1 MTFGERLRDLRVKN
15 KLSLDALAKRSGV
28 SKGMLSHIERDK
40 SLPTV
45 RTLQRIAKGFR
56 VALSDLLSEREPG
69 TLLSDGISS
78 RLNAKGIAL
87 VRREKR
93 KKVIVPPGIWYE
105 MLCPDLQHK
114 IELICLHYPVGTT
127 FEETY
132 LHEGEECGVVLK
144 GKLKGIIGDQV
155 VTLDQGDSIYYES
168 SIPHRWENAGD
179 KEATAIWAITPPS
192 F

>member
-1 MTFGERLRDLRVKN
+1 MTFGERLRDLRVMK
-15 KLSLDALAKRSGV
+15 KLSLDALARRSGV
-28 SKGMLSHIERDK
+28 SKGMLSQIERDK

-56 VALSDLLSEREPG
+56 VALSDLLSERETG
-69 TLLSDGISS
+69 TLLSNNS
-78 RLNAKGIAL
+78 RSTMNSKNVAV
-87 VRREKR
+87 VRKHQR
-93 KKVIVPPGIWYE
+93 KKLIVPPGIWYE
-105 MLCPDLQHK
+105 MLCPDLRHK

-127 FEETY
+127 LEETY

-144 GKLKGIIGDQV
+144 GKLKGIIGNQV

-168 SIPHRWENAGD
+168 AIPHRWENAGD
-179 KEATAIWAITPPS
+179 EEATAIWAITPPS